1 MKCLGHNHDDHE
13 HDHYYDDSVL
23 HDNQY
28 VFFRHYLDMIDG
40 CEEGLQYITNN
51 RDRVI
56 ISNSMLNDCI
66 DALKAIQE
74 ANFLAWSIMEKIDLK
89 AYEAIRKYDSMVSF
103 IEEAEEHFEA
113 LEINQVFNTIE
124 QNIIP
129 QYISWANSVS
139 SILDKHIPKN

>member
-1 MKCLGHNHDDHE
+1 
-13 HDHYYDDSVL
+13 
-23 HDNQY
+23 
-28 VFFRHYLDMIDG
+28 MISG
-40 CEEGLQYITNN
+40 CKEGLQYITNN
-51 RDRVI
+51 RDSVI
-56 ISNSMLNDCI
+56 ISNSMVNDCI

-74 ANFLAWSIMEKIDLK
+74 ANFLAWSIMENIDPE

-129 QYISWANSVS
+129 QYISWVNSVS
-139 SILDKHIPKN
+139 SILDKNIPKN